1 MEGLSSQNGI
11 YEMTAGICRIEK
23 VALKMADCTQGVCP
37 LIHLAH
43 VTLELFQKLLSSQ
56 PFKVIDVTDHRPL
69 YSISLKMIA
78 SSFQCIFL
86 W

>member
-23 VALKMADCTQGVCP
+23 VALKMADCTRGSP
-37 LIHLAH
+37 LIDSFAH
-43 VTLELFQKLLSSQ
+43 VTLKLFQKLLSSQ
-56 PFKVIDVTDHRPL
+56 PFKIIDVTDHRPL